1 MSGSVLVI
9 GGGIAGIQASL
20 DLANRGTKV
29 YLVEKTPSIGGRMAQ
44 LDKTFPTL
52 DCSICIL
59 APKMIECLRHP
70 NISLLTYSEVKE
82 VKGQAG
88 DFTVKILKKPRFV
101 DEEKCTGC
109 DECTKVCPVTSPN
122 EFDMGLGTRNAI
134 YRPFPQAVPNVFVID
149 KRGTP
154 QCRAAC
160 PAGVNAQGYIAL
172 ITKGKFNE
180 ALELIRRDIP
190 FPGICGRVCFHPCEA
205 ECERGKVD
213 EPLAIKALKR
223 FVSDYELKN
232 EKKKKAASLPKT
244 HKERIAV
251 IGSGPSGLT
260 AAHELVRKG
269 YPVTVFESLPEPGGM
284 LRVGIPEYR
293 LPRDVLDAEIEYIKD
308 MGVEIRTNISIGKHL
323 MFNELLQEY
332 DATFIAAGMHKGA
345 KLVIDGEDL
354 KGVVNAIDFLREVNL
369 GKKVELGPR
378 VAVICVHRLLAIDA
392 ARVALRLG
400 PKEVNVIYRRS
411 RKSMLYHERIGE
423 QMQKDVEEAERE
435 GAKIRFLMWPTKIL
449 GKDGRVVGIECAK
462 MMLGE
467 PDESGRRRLVPIKG
481 SEFIMELDA
490 VILAV
495 GQAPDFS
502 FLPKEVELTERNTI
516 KVDPATLETSL
527 PGIFAGG
534 EVESG
539 PSTAIASMAAGKR
552 AAVSIDRYLRGE
564 DLKVGREE
572 EIKLVKES
580 SKEGVEKRARQVM
593 PLLPVEKMIGSFEEV
608 ETGFTEEMALQEA
621 ERCLNCGGCSECL
634 ECKKV
639 CEPQALV
646 HDQKEESMELN
657 VGAIIVATGFVPLDP
672 SGITEYGYGK
682 YKNVLDSMKLERLLS
697 ASGPTGGHLTRPS
710 DGKEPKSVV
719 FVQCV
724 GSRSQ
729 HGGFPFCSSVCCVYA
744 TKESV
749 LVKEHAPETQ
759 TYIMYIDMRAVGKGF
774 QEFVDRA
781 KEEYNVKYLKAHP
794 GGIAEDPA
802 RKSLQIHYEDM
813 KTGEMKTLD
822 ADMVVL
828 CPALIP
834 TAENKKLAEI
844 MGLELDEFGFF
855 KAQNL
860 LTAPLDTNVAGI
872 YICGYCQ
879 SPKDIPESVTQASG
893 AAARAAETIAW
904 MAKEVKQ

>member
-1 MSGSVLVI
+1 
-9 GGGIAGIQASL
+9 
-20 DLANRGTKV
+20 
-29 YLVEKTPSIGGRMAQ
+29 MAQ

-59 APKMIECLRHP
+59 APKMIECLRHH

-88 DFTVKILKKPRFV
+88 NFTVKILKKPRFV

-109 DECTKVCPVTSPN
+109 GECTKVCPVTSPN

-134 YRPFPQAVPNVFVID
+134 YRPFPQAIPNVFVID

-160 PAGVNAQGYIAL
+160 PAGVNVQGYVAL
-172 ITKGKFNE
+172 VREGKYKE
-180 ALELIRRDIP
+180 ALELIRRDNPLPIV
-190 FPGICGRVCFHPCEA
+190 CGRICFHPCEA
-205 ECERGKVD
+205 NCERGKLDAPV
-213 EPLAIKALKR
+213 AVNALKR
-223 FVSDYELKN
+223 FVTDWELEHGKEEKVEPAAKKYE
-232 EKKKKAASLPKT
+232 EKV
-244 HKERIAV
+244 AV
-251 IGSGPSGLT
+251 VGSGPTGLV
-260 AAHELVRKG
+260 AAHELVKEG
-269 YPVTVFESLPEPGGM
+269 YPVTVFESQDDVGGM
-284 LRVGIPEYR
+284 LKVGIPEYR
-293 LPRDVLDAEIEYIKD
+293 LPKNLLEIEIKRLRD
-308 MGVEIRTNISIGKHL
+308 SGIDIQTGVMIGKDL
-323 MFNELLQEY
+323 TIEQLWAKGYRAILIAVGAQESW
-332 DATFIAAGMHKGA
+332 
-345 KLVIDGEDL
+345 KLKIDGEDL
-354 KGVVNAIDFLREVNL
+354 KGVIYALDFLRDVNS
-369 GKKVELGPR
+369 GKKVELESK
-378 VAVICVHRLLAIDA
+378 VAVIGGGNVAIDA
-392 ARVALRLG
+392 ARTALRRGAEKVSVL
-400 PKEVNVIYRRS
+400 YRRS
-411 RKSMLYHERIGE
+411 RDEMPAFSAEVK
-423 QMQKDVEEAERE
+423 EAERE
-435 GAKIRFLMWPTKIL
+435 GIEFQFLVSPKRIL
-449 GKDGRVVGIECAK
+449 GENGQVIALECIR
-462 MMLGE
+462 MELGE
-467 PDESGRRRLVPIKG
+467 PDETGRRRPIPIDG
-481 SEFIMELDA
+481 SEFIINIDT
-490 VILAV
+490 VIPAI
-495 GQAPDFS
+495 GEAPDLS
-502 FLPKEVELTERNTI
+502 FLPEGGKITKRQTI
-516 KVDPATLETSL
+516 DCEPVTLETCW

-534 EVESG
+534 DVVSG
-539 PSTAIASMAAGKR
+539 PATVVDAIAAGKR
-552 AAVSIDRYLRGE
+552 AAVSIDRYLRGQ
-564 DLKVGREE
+564 DLRVGREKEVRLVE
-572 EIKLVKES
+572 EV
-580 SKEGVEKRARQVM
+580 SKEGVETRARQAM
-593 PLLPVEKMIGSFEEV
+593 PLLPVEKRIGSFGEV

-634 ECKKV
+634 ECNKV
-639 CEPQALV
+639 CEPKALV

-672 SGITEYGYGK
+672 SGIEEYGYGK

-744 TKESV
+744 TKESI

-802 RKSLQIHYEDM
+802 RNSLQIHYEDM

-844 MGLELDEFGFF
+844 MGLELDELGFF

-860 LTAPLDTNVAGI
+860 LTAPIDTNVAGI

-879 SPKDIPESVTQASG
+879 SPKDIPESVAQASG